1 MNACT
6 QETERGVT
14 LAEFI
19 ARETIVMRAVPDGRR
34 RSDDG
39 WEFDAWICCL
49 SRQQKGRRMTVP
61 FKMGLGHKG
70 APPALADVLDCLA
83 MDAASLED
91 YPQYEDWA
99 PSLGFDPD
107 SRKGFAVYETCRKQS
122 ERLKR
127 FLGED
132 AYETLLWHT
141 ERE

>member
-1 MNACT
+1 MTA
-6 QETERGVT
+6 ETEKGVT

-19 ARETIVMRAVPDGRR
+19 VRETIVMRAVPDGRS

-49 SRQQKGRRMTVP
+49 SRQQKGRRLTVP

-83 MDAASLED
+83 ADAYSVENARD
-91 YPQYEDWA
+91 YEEWA
-99 PSLGFDPD
+99 GEYGFDPD
-107 SRKGFAVYETCRKQS
+107 SRKGYAVYETCRKQS

-127 FLGED
+127 FLGDD
-132 AYETLLWHT
+132 AYETLLWNT